1 MDMSQ
6 HPTPDTS
13 TENHSK
19 TAEDRQAAVFLGVIA
34 VFIAALVLSGYT
46 FGIAG
51 VVLPM
56 IGMTALGYVMMVL
69 LTKG

>member
-6 HPTPDTS
+6 HPDLNAS
-13 TENHSK
+13 SESHSK
-19 TAEDRQAAVFLGVIA
+19 TTEDRQAAVFLGVIA
-34 VFIAALVLSGYT
+34 VFLAALALSGYT

-51 VVLPM
+51 IVLPM
-56 IGMTALGYVMMVL
+56 IGMTALAYVMMIL